1 MARRWLG
8 GILCALALCLS
19 GSGCASP
26 SRATAELDPTT
37 RASKE
42 EVERQA
48 AMREAAFVAYVEGVY
63 MREQGNLRG
72 ALHRFTQAVR
82 LHPEDSGLRLALAR
96 QHLEM
101 GALPESKRLLESFVE
116 RYDASAAEHLLL
128 ARLHVAAGE
137 DDAALVE
144 LEHAASKEPDNP
156 DIWSLQGRV
165 FLDLER
171 YEEAL
176 VSFQRAEVLR
186 PYQATTSM
194 RLGDCYQGLERPED
208 AAGAYRRA
216 LELDPGLR
224 SAREAL
230 ARLYR
235 SSGRLEEAI
244 ALYRDAYVLEP
255 QDREAVDSLLE
266 LYIQEQRYAD
276 GVELLRSYQAHA
288 TLEPRQQYVLGW
300 MLLQLDRLAEADEVL
315 KPLSEH
321 GVRGIESLLGEVAM
335 RQERIADAEAHFRA
349 AIDQRPDDCGAYV
362 SLATV
367 LMERLRDDSGRL
379 QRQGVAADSLRAV
392 LNAASDMTPAGEM
405 RCNALLGFAYGQLRD
420 FEAAVPHL
428 EASYNLD
435 PANTDI
441 LFNLAMAHQ
450 ELGDFDTALRY
461 GRDVLDLEPENPAA
475 LNFVGYILA
484 ERGLEL
490 QSSETLIRRALEA
503 EPENGYFVDSLGWV
517 FYQMGLYAEAAV
529 ELERAVALTE
539 RQDPIILEHLGDAYL
554 KMGRLDGAYSA
565 YVQSRE
571 LEPDNP
577 ELLEKISEIESQL
590 GKP

>member
-435 PANTDI
+435 PANTDS
-441 LFNLAMAHQ
+441 
-450 ELGDFDTALRY
+450 
-461 GRDVLDLEPENPAA
+461 
-475 LNFVGYILA
+475 YILA